1 MRENGEHLGQVEVKA
16 SPSDGVSELC
26 VDLFSCSSGNWEHVL
41 VSSAIA
47 ESWCLGRIL
56 LCSGPVELVA
66 RLEEGCRSPG
76 GPSPPHRPMALLI
89 APIPASS
96 SGLTFIAKSFA
107 TWPSWGDVEEKV
119 LMSLPT
125 INLSAWGVLKPEPLS
140 PPPALTHVNK
150 RFLNA
155 NKKAAAPA
163 HQVRGPGSLGRHFT
177 NVFFAFSGFWLV
189 NKIEE
194 KYSFP

>member
-1 MRENGEHLGQVEVKA
+1 MSGSALDAFLGTWGTSWIPQL
-16 SPSDGVSELC
+16 S
-26 VDLFSCSSGNWEHVL
+26 
-41 VSSAIA
+41 
-47 ESWCLGRIL
+47 SWCLGSIL
-56 LCSGPVELVA
+56 PCSVPIVLVVGL
-66 RLEEGCRSPG
+66 REGRAVGRSWMASFVVSIPLSSSWAQHPPLKAALPG
-76 GPSPPHRPMALLI
+76 GSS
-89 APIPASS
+89 APFP
-96 SGLTFIAKSFA
+96 KQ
-107 TWPSWGDVEEKV
+107 GDTGEKV

-125 INLSAWGVLKPEPLS
+125 INLPAWGVLKSEPLP

-163 HQVRGPGSLGRHFT
+163 HRVRGPGSLGRHFT

>member
-1 MRENGEHLGQVEVKA
+1 MRGGRGGKLFFCPNC
-16 SPSDGVSELC
+16 C
-26 VDLFSCSSGNWEHVL
+26 VSGNLGHRGTSCFPRLLSQEHPAPW
-41 VSSAIA
+41 SWWRGWRRAA
-47 ESWCLGRIL
+47 EQGGPCPCCQCSWCASLQAPPGLGPPGTPAPCR
-56 LCSGPVELVA
+56 A
-66 RLEEGCRSPG
+66 RSAPCPG
-76 GPSPPHRPMALLI
+76 Q
-89 APIPASS
+89 
-96 SGLTFIAKSFA
+96 
-107 TWPSWGDVEEKV
+107 GDTEEKV

-125 INLSAWGVLKPEPLS
+125 INLSAWGVLKSEPLS

>member
-1 MRENGEHLGQVEVKA
+1 MWGTSWIPQL
-16 SPSDGVSELC
+16 S
-26 VDLFSCSSGNWEHVL
+26 
-41 VSSAIA
+41 
-47 ESWCLGRIL
+47 SWCLGSIL
-56 LCSGPVELVA
+56 LCRVPVVLVA
-66 RLEEGCRSPG
+66 GLQEGCAVGRS
-76 GPSPPHRPMALLI
+76 SVESFI
-89 APIPASS
+89 VCIPASS
-96 SGLTFIAKSFA
+96 SCAQHPPLKAALPRGGSAPFPKQ
-107 TWPSWGDVEEKV
+107 GDMEEKA

-125 INLSAWGVLKPEPLS
+125 INLPAWGVLKSEPLP

>member
-1 MRENGEHLGQVEVKA
+1 MPQPWA
-16 SPSDGVSELC
+16 
-26 VDLFSCSSGNWEHVL
+26 
-41 VSSAIA
+41 
-47 ESWCLGRIL
+47 
-56 LCSGPVELVA
+56 
-66 RLEEGCRSPG
+66 
-76 GPSPPHRPMALLI
+76 
-89 APIPASS
+89 
-96 SGLTFIAKSFA
+96 
-107 TWPSWGDVEEKV
+107 DVEEKV

-125 INLSAWGVLKPEPLS
+125 INLSAWGVLKPELVS

>member
-1 MRENGEHLGQVEVKA
+1 MR
-16 SPSDGVSELC
+16 PSQ
-26 VDLFSCSSGNWEHVL
+26 
-41 VSSAIA
+41 
-47 ESWCLGRIL
+47 
-56 LCSGPVELVA
+56 
-66 RLEEGCRSPG
+66 
-76 GPSPPHRPMALLI
+76 
-89 APIPASS
+89 
-96 SGLTFIAKSFA
+96 
-107 TWPSWGDVEEKV
+107 GDVEEKV

-125 INLSAWGVLKPEPLS
+125 VNLSAWGVLKPEPLS
-140 PPPALTHVNK
+140 PPPALTHINK

>member
-1 MRENGEHLGQVEVKA
+1 MGAALGSWGTSWIPQLSLDAVVSGASCSAVTPWSSWQSWMRAADIPDVEQSREVLFSSLQTWIAHISA
-16 SPSDGVSELC
+16 SPSWAQRVHPPGLC
-26 VDLFSCSSGNWEHVL
+26 LQHT
-41 VSSAIA
+41 
-47 ESWCLGRIL
+47 
-56 LCSGPVELVA
+56 LCHMPQPWA
-66 RLEEGCRSPG
+66 
-76 GPSPPHRPMALLI
+76 
-89 APIPASS
+89 
-96 SGLTFIAKSFA
+96 
-107 TWPSWGDVEEKV
+107 DVEEKV

-125 INLSAWGVLKPEPLS
+125 INLSAWGVLKPEPVS